1 MKKILALLAVVAA
14 SFSPIYAQQTNIS
27 KVLFSWDY
35 NFGSD
40 VPCSAT
46 VTANCIISY
55 RLQEGST
62 VITTVP
68 ATTLTSYTYT
78 LAPLPPSGNHTYTLV
93 ATKVLQGGST
103 IDSAPATGSL
113 QVPNAPNAPT
123 TFTVSFQ

>member
-1 MKKILALLAVVAA
+1 MKKFIAFLVFAIA
-14 SFSPIYAQQTNIS
+14 SLPFAHAQSTNVS
-27 KVLFSWDY
+27 KVLFTWDY

-46 VTANCIISY
+46 VTTNCISGY
-55 RLQEGST
+55 RLQEGGT
-62 VITTVP
+62 VVTVVS
-68 ATTLTSYTYT
+68 ATTATTYTYT
-78 LAPLPPSGNHTYTLV
+78 LAPLPSSGNHTYTLV

-103 IDSAPATGSL
+103 IDSAPVTGSL